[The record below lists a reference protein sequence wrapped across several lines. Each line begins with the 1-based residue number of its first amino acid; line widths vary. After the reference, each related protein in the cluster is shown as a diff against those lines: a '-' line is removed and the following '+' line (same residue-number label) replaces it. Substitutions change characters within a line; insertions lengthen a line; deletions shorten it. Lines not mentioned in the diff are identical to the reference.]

1 MTSVSSVEAT
11 ACQVIKC
18 GHMPVL
24 FMKNI
29 LLLNRCQSNP
39 ISQILS
45 STVSYGHSVL
55 PLVYQVCLSDSTPTD
70 LSLQIGVTVC
80 TCVSDHGAALTAA
93 WCQTFCSHEEPAC
106 LSVAAC
112 RFLAVIG
119 ISLHGYGGVNTF
131 ACCTLSRLCEVR
143 SAADEFRIISD
154 EVCQLPPMFPPWG
167 NMDSCLPAEF

>member
-1 MTSVSSVEAT
+1 MTSVSSAEAT

-24 FMKNI
+24 FLKNI

-39 ISQILS
+39 ISQMLS

-55 PLVYQVCLSDSTPTD
+55 PLVCQVCLSDSTQAD
-70 LSLQIGVTVC
+70 LSLEIGVTVR
-80 TCVSDHGAALTAA
+80 TCVY
-93 WCQTFCSHEEPAC
+93 AC
-106 LSVAAC
+106 VGP
-112 RFLAVIG
+112 RRGVDTRVAVIA
-119 ISLHGYGGVNTF
+119 ISLHAYGGVNTF

-154 EVCQLPPMFPPWG
+154 EVRQLPPMFPPWG
-167 NMDSCLPAEF
+167 NMDLCLPAEF